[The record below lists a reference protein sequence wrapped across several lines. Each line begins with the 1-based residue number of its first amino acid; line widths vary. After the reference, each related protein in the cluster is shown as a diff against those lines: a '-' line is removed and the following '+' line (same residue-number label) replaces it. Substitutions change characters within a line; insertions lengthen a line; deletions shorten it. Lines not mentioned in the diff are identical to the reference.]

1 MPGPARPG
9 PRSGEQGLDGEST
22 PRPDRPGPGRL
33 PAEVTGFVGR
43 QRELTELALLL
54 AGHRLVTVTGPGGV
68 GKSRLALRAAA
79 RATGAFPDGTW
90 LVEVAPV
97 RDGRLLGHAALEALR
112 LTDGTARSPLEVLA
126 EQLAGRRLLLVLD
139 GCEHLAAACA
149 ELAVALLRALPGLR
163 VLVTSRV
170 ALRTAGEH
178 LLILAPLPVGPR
190 EPAGAAGALPDAG
203 RLFADRAR
211 AVLPSFA
218 VTATNAG
225 AIARLCRRLDGIPLA
240 VELAAGWLRA
250 LSVEQIDARLDDRF
264 RLLTGGDPDP
274 LPHHRTLRT
283 TIGWS
288 HELCTVQER
297 LLWARLSVFAGGFDF
312 DAAEYVCTG
321 EGVDPDELLDLL
333 TELVAKSVVLRVGAP
348 PGRRAGEESP
358 YGVRFRLLDTLRE
371 YGLQRLRAGG
381 EELRL
386 LRRHRDWY
394 LGVATWGE
402 VEWFG
407 PRQAETAER
416 TALVH
421 ADLRAALEFCLA
433 EPGEEQIALLMA
445 GTLWFYW
452 VGCGRLGEGRHWL
465 ERALALD
472 PEPTEAR
479 AKALWATGY
488 TATLQGDLAAARPA
502 LEECRRQA
510 LATGDD
516 RALAYAVHRQGC
528 AALIDDEP
536 ARATEL
542 LEEALW
548 HYRTIGELNS
558 NVLMAMF
565 ELGIT
570 HLFQGDRESGELWL
584 GRVRELC
591 EEHGEQWAYAYG
603 LYALAYAHWLNGEV
617 RPARTLARESV
628 RLNHLFND
636 LLGIVLAI
644 DLLALLETEPA
655 GPGERGD
662 LREARVL
669 QGAAHRIRRAV
680 GKPFFGSRTFDGP
693 HRACEERTVAGL
705 TEREFTDFFAT
716 GTRLDLDAAVHR
728 ALGGGHPDGPG
739 PLPGGAVRPPGGPG
753 NS

>member
-1 MPGPARPG
+1 M
-9 PRSGEQGLDGEST
+9 DGEST
-22 PRPDRPGPGRL
+22 PRPDRPVPGRL
-33 PAEVTGFVGR
+33 PAEVTSFVGR
-43 QRELTELALLL
+43 RRELTELALLL

-79 RATGAFPDGTW
+79 RAAGAFPDGGR

-97 RDGRLLGHAALEALR
+97 RDGRLLGHAVLEALR
-112 LTDGTARSPLEVLA
+112 LTDGTARAPLEVLA
-126 EQLAGRRLLLVLD
+126 EQLAGRRMLLVLD

-149 ELAVALLRALPGLR
+149 ELAAALLRDLPGLR
-163 VLVTSRV
+163 VLATSRV

-178 LLILAPLPVGPR
+178 LLPLAPLPVGPA
-190 EPAGAAGALPDAG
+190 EPDGPPAVPPDAV

-211 AVLPSFA
+211 AVLPSFE
-218 VTATNAG
+218 VTAANAG

-240 VELAAGWLRA
+240 VELAAGRLRA
-250 LSVEQIDARLDDRF
+250 LSVEQIRDRLDDRF
-264 RLLTGGDPDP
+264 RLLTGGDPAA
-274 LPHHRTLRT
+274 LPRHRTLRT
-283 TIGWS
+283 TVDWS

-297 LLWARLSVFAGGFDF
+297 LLWARLSVFAGDFDL

-321 EGVDPDELLDLL
+321 EGVDPDELLDHL
-333 TELVAKSVVLRVGAP
+333 TELVATSLVLR
-348 PGRRAGEESP
+348 EEGP
-358 YGVRFRLLDTLRE
+358 HGVRFRLLDTVRE
-371 YGLQRLRAGG
+371 YGLRWLRAGG
-381 EELRL
+381 GEHRL

-394 LGVATWGE
+394 LGMATWGE

-421 ADLRAALEFCLA
+421 ADLRAALEFSLT
-433 EPGEEQIALLMA
+433 EPGEEQTALLMA
-445 GTLWFYW
+445 GTLWFHW

-472 PEPTEAR
+472 AEPTGAR
-479 AKALWATGY
+479 AKALWVTGY

-516 RALAYAVHRQGC
+516 RALAHAVHRQGC
-528 AALIDDEP
+528 AALIGDDP
-536 ARATEL
+536 ARAVEL
-542 LEEALW
+542 FEEALR
-548 HYRTIGELNS
+548 HYRTIGELDG
-558 NVLMAMF
+558 NVLMAMS
-565 ELGIT
+565 ELGIA
-570 HLFQGDRESGELWL
+570 HLFRGDRESGELWL

-591 EEHGEQWAYAYG
+591 EEHGEQWAYAHV
-603 LYALAYAHWLNGEV
+603 LYALAYSHWLSGEI
-617 RPARTLARESV
+617 RPARTLARESL

-655 GPGERGD
+655 GPGEPGD

-669 QGAAHRIRRAV
+669 QGAAHRIRCAV
-680 GKPFFGSRTFDGP
+680 GKPFFGSHTFNGP

-705 TEREFTDFFAT
+705 TEQESTDFFAA
-716 GTRLDLDAAVHR
+716 GARLGPDAAVHR
-728 ALGGGHPDGPG
+728 ALGGGGQPDGPG
-739 PLPGGAVRPPGGPG
+739 PRPGPG
-753 NS
+753 PLPPAPRPSPVGR

>member
-1 MPGPARPG
+1 M
-9 PRSGEQGLDGEST
+9 
-22 PRPDRPGPGRL
+22 PGRL
-33 PAEVTGFVGR
+33 PAEVTSFVGR
-43 QRELTELALLL
+43 RGELTELALLL
-54 AGHRLVTVTGPGGV
+54 AERRLVTVTGPGGV
-68 GKSRLALRAAA
+68 GKSRLALRGAA
-79 RATGAFPDGTW
+79 RAGGAFPDGIW

-97 RDGRLLGHAALEALR
+97 QDGRLLGHAVLEALR
-112 LTDGTARSPLEVLA
+112 LTDGTARAPLEVLT
-126 EQLAGRRLLLVLD
+126 EYLAGRRLLLVLD
-139 GCEHLAAACA
+139 GCEHLAADCA

-163 VLVTSRV
+163 VLTTSRV

-178 LLILAPLPVGPR
+178 LLNLAPLPVGT
-190 EPAGAAGALPDAG
+190 AGAILPGAPPDAVV
-203 RLFADRAR
+203 LFADRAR

-218 VTATNAG
+218 VTAGNAEG
-225 AIARLCRRLDGIPLA
+225 IAQLCRRLDGIPLA
-240 VELAAGWLRA
+240 VELAAGRLRA
-250 LSVEQIDARLDDRF
+250 LSVEQLGARLDDRF
-264 RLLTGGDPDP
+264 RLLTGGDPAA
-274 LPHHRTLRT
+274 LPRHRTLRT

-297 LLWARLSVFAGGFDF
+297 LLWARLSVFAGGFDL
-312 DAAEYVCTG
+312 DAAEYVCAG

-333 TELVAKSVVLRVGAP
+333 TELVAKSVVLR
-348 PGRRAGEESP
+348 EDSP
-358 YGVRFRLLDTLRE
+358 FGVRFRLLDTLRE
-371 YGLQRLRAGG
+371 YGRQWLRAAG
-381 EELRL
+381 EEHRL
-386 LRRHRDWY
+386 LCRHRDWY

-416 TALVH
+416 TELAH
-421 ADLRAALEFCLA
+421 ANLRAALEFCLA
-433 EPGEEQIALLMA
+433 EPGEEQIGLLMA

-452 VGCGRLGEGRHWL
+452 VGCGHLGEGRHWL
-465 ERALALD
+465 DRALALD

-479 AKALWATGY
+479 AKALWVTGY
-488 TATLQGDLAAARPA
+488 MATLQGDLVAARPA

-528 AALIDDEP
+528 AALIGDEP
-536 ARATEL
+536 ARAAEL
-542 LEEALW
+542 FEEALW

-565 ELGIT
+565 ELGIAY
-570 HLFQGDRESGELWL
+570 LFQGDQESGELWL
-584 GRVRELC
+584 GQVRELC

-603 LYALAYAHWLNGEV
+603 LYALAYSHWLNGEV

-628 RLNHLFND
+628 RLNHLFHD

-644 DLLALLETEPA
+644 DLLALLATEPA
-655 GPGERGD
+655 GPGEPGD

-669 QGAAHRIRRAV
+669 QGAAHRIWRTV
-680 GKPFFGSRTFDGP
+680 GKPFFGSRTFNGP
-693 HRACEERTVAGL
+693 HRACAERAVAGL
-705 TEREFTDFFAT
+705 TEQEYADFFTT

-728 ALGGGHPDGPG
+728 ALGGGEHPEGPGPRPGPG
-739 PLPGGAVRPPGGPG
+739 PLPPAPRPSWVG